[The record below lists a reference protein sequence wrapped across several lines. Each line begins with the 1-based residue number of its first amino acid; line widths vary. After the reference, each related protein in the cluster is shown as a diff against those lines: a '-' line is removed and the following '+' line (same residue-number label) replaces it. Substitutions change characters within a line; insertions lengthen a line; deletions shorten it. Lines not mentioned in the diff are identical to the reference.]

1 LSAKRLWINFNLV
14 RYVLYV
20 ARCCKADTGDF
31 THIYGTDETIHLMAA
46 AAPAGRGR
54 SMRSAAWTG
63 RSQTARPF
71 ADPPER
77 FAATRSGAAPD
88 RRRPVSEE
96 KRMQSSAPQRPR
108 TDIAGEM
115 ARPIVLQAQA
125 GQSRPPAA
133 AALAARRPGLY

>member
-1 LSAKRLWINFNLV
+1 
-14 RYVLYV
+14 
-20 ARCCKADTGDF
+20 
-31 THIYGTDETIHLMAA
+31 
-46 AAPAGRGR
+46 
-54 SMRSAAWTG
+54 MRSAAWTG

-108 TDIAGEM
+108 TDIAGET
-115 ARPIVLQAQA
+115 ARPIVIQAQPA
-125 GQSRPPAA
+125 GQPRLPAA